1 MMKAYKFDEV
11 LEIVESF
18 SAEDQDALIEV
29 LQRRRSEQRRTEIA
43 VNITQAEEEYKQG
56 KAKRVTVDELMAE
69 FKE

>member
-1 MMKAYKFDEV
+1 MIKAYRFDEV
-11 LEIVESF
+11 LEIIESF

-29 LQRRRSEQRRTEIA
+29 LQRRRSEQRRSEIA
-43 VNITQAEEEYKQG
+43 ANITQAEEEYKQG